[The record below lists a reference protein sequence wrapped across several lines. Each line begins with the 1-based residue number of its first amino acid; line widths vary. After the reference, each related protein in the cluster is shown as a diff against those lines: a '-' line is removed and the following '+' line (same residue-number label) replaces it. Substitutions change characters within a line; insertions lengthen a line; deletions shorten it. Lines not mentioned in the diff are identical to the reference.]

1 MDKNSTLTAKCVFLL
16 TAVTVFSFSFTQA
29 QTASP
34 QLRFAS
40 PVLVSGTDGQKDAT
54 YKFTD
59 VIEGVDAF
67 VTIENIDNGAILVNI
82 DDSTLG
88 YYDAWQPTI
97 GGPGTFGSSSITWSI
112 EFQNTSGSN
121 YEFPILDLTAVD
133 IDGDNVRL
141 REFIDMAGQSGFD
154 VPTVIPSL
162 LTITNG
168 NSQGNGGSDGNGSDG
183 HTVHVLGPVANRTG
197 IDTAS
202 LDVKMNYHFINQS
215 KITVTI
221 GAEVDDNGT
230 TGGIATDRYSSLY
243 FKRTS
248 DFFTVLPVRY
258 QVFNAILNN
267 NTVDLSW
274 STDVQPGNDH
284 FEVERSFDQANFS
297 TVGIVLGAQPGNG
310 VSNQYSFTDASP
322 QTLNHTVVY
331 YRLKQVNADQK
342 FSYSVVKTVRI
353 KAVTKALVQVS
364 PNPYMDKL
372 KVSFVSDEQGNAE
385 VRLMS
390 ASGNLVKIGASAAI
404 KGYNSIELNDLQ
416 SQAPGIY
423 IANIIINNKPVTSVR
438 VMKQ

>member
-1 MDKNSTLTAKCVFLL
+1 MDKTSTLTAKCVFLL
-16 TAVTVFSFSFTQA
+16 TVVTVFSFSFARA
-29 QTASP
+29 QNASP

-40 PVLVSGTDGQKDAT
+40 PVLVSGTNGQKDAT

-67 VTIENIDNGAILVNI
+67 VTIEDIANGAILVNI

-121 YEFPILDLTAVD
+121 YKFPLMDLTAVD

-162 LTITNG
+162 LTISSG
-168 NSQGNGGSDGNGSDG
+168 QDDGNGGHDGDDDG
-183 HTVHVLGPVANRTG
+183 HTVHVLGPIANRTG

-243 FKRTS
+243 FRRTS

-310 VSNQYSFTDASP
+310 VLNQYSFKDGSP

-353 KAVTKALVQVS
+353 KAVTKALVEVS

-372 KVSFVSDEQGNAE
+372 KVSFVSNEQGNAE
-385 VRLMS
+385 VRLVS
-390 ASGNLVKIGASAAI
+390 VSGNLVKIAASAAI
-404 KGYNSIELNDLQ
+404 KGYNSIELKDLQ

-423 IANIIINNKPVTSVR
+423 IANIIINNKPVASVR